1 MTTEIKLEEKKRLI
15 EQIRYWKNKFEDM
28 KLQYIKLDNYVRGL
42 KDAMYYLGR
51 KTA

>member
-1 MTTEIKLEEKKRLI
+1 MKTIEEKRLI

-28 KLQYIKLDNYVRGL
+28 KLQYMKLDNYARGL
-42 KDAMYYLGR
+42 KDAMYYIGR